1 MIYAFEEIKEKAPS
15 KLSSIFV
22 YFEKFYIGK
31 KCRFKNSDVRKVP
44 SYPIKMWN
52 VHNRVLNGDPRTNN
66 SIEFWHKQ
74 FAVVLFYYLTN

>member
-52 VHNRVLNGDPRTNN
+52 VHNRVLNEQMILEQIIRSNLGTNN
-66 SIEFWHKQ
+66 S
-74 FAVVLFYYLTN
+74 L